1 MTTSFAAR
9 TIRTVAGRRSAAV
22 VVAAAALAT
31 AALGAGAGPA
41 AARGFSPV
49 QSCTSFTGSLS
60 STPGLTATSK
70 AQSMQLLGTLDGCTN
85 QLQGIPE
92 PGTGSLTANL
102 TGTASTTAVSES
114 GAFTINWPASSG
126 FNPSN
131 GTLSITGGSQ
141 AGYTVS
147 GTIKSGAFTGAV
159 VRTSY
164 VVTSSNS
171 ARKVTQQTFVNTAP
185 LQALRNFG

>member
-1 MTTSFAAR
+1 MTTSFTAR
-9 TIRTVAGRRSAAV
+9 TLRTVAGRRGAGVAL
-22 VVAAAALAT
+22 AAAALAAT
-31 AALGAGAGPA
+31 ALGAGAGPA
-41 AARGFSPV
+41 SARGFSPV
-49 QSCTSFTGSLS
+49 QSCTSVTGTLS
-60 STPGLTATSK
+60 SNPGLTTTSK

-102 TGTASTTAVSES
+102 TGTASTTAVSEA

-131 GTLSITGGSQ
+131 GTLSITGTSQ
-141 AGYTVS
+141 AGYSVS
-147 GTIKSGAFTGAV
+147 GTIKSGAFTGSV

-164 VVTSSNS
+164 VVTSPSS

>member
-9 TIRTVAGRRSAAV
+9 AVRIAAGRRTAGIAA
-22 VVAAAALAT
+22 AAAALAA

-41 AARGFSPV
+41 SAGGFSPV
-49 QSCTSFTGSLS
+49 QTCTSVSGSLS
-60 STPGLTATSK
+60 SSPGLTRIAK
-70 AQSMQLLGTLDGCTN
+70 AQSMQLQGTLAGCTN
-85 QLQGIPE
+85 EIQGVPE
-92 PGTGSLTANL
+92 PGTGLLTANL
-102 TGTASTTAVSES
+102 TGTASTTAVSET

-131 GTLSITGGSQ
+131 GTLSVTGGSQ

-164 VVTSSNS
+164 VVTSPSS

>member
-1 MTTSFAAR
+1 MTTSFTAR
-9 TIRTVAGRRSAAV
+9 TLRAVAGRRGAGVAL
-22 VVAAAALAT
+22 AAAALAST
-31 AALGAGAGPA
+31 ALGAGAGPA
-41 AARGFSPV
+41 SARGFSPV
-49 QSCTSFTGSLS
+49 QSCTSVTGTLS
-60 STPGLTATSK
+60 SNPGLTTTSK
-70 AQSMQLLGTLDGCTN
+70 AQSMQLLGTLDGCMN

-92 PGTGSLTANL
+92 PGT
-102 TGTASTTAVSES
+102 
-114 GAFTINWPASSG
+114 
-126 FNPSN
+126 

-164 VVTSSNS
+164 VVTSPSS

>member
-9 TIRTVAGRRSAAV
+9 AVRIASVRRTAGVAA
-22 VVAAAALAT
+22 AAAALAA

-49 QSCTSFTGSLS
+49 QSCTSVSGTLS
-60 STPGLTATSK
+60 SSPGLTRTART
-70 AQSMQLLGTLDGCTN
+70 QSVQLLGTLAGCTN
-85 QLQGIPE
+85 ELQGVAE

-102 TGTASTTAVSES
+102 TGTASTTAVSEAGS
-114 GAFTINWPASSG
+114 FTINWPASSG

-131 GTLSITGGSQ
+131 GTLSVTGGSQ

-159 VRTSY
+159 IRTSY
-164 VVTSSNS
+164 VVTSPSS
-171 ARKVTQQTFVNTAP
+171 VRKVTQQTFVNATP
-185 LQALRNFG
+185 LQALRNNG

>member
-1 MTTSFAAR
+1 MTTSFTTR
-9 TIRTVAGRRSAAV
+9 TLRTVAGRRGAGVAL
-22 VVAAAALAT
+22 AAAALAVT
-31 AALGAGAGPA
+31 ALGAGAGTA
-41 AARGFSPV
+41 SARGFSPV
-49 QSCTSFTGSLS
+49 QSCTSFTGTLS
-60 STPGLTATSK
+60 SNPGLTTTSK

-102 TGTASTTAVSES
+102 TGTASTTAVSET

-131 GTLSITGGSQ
+131 GTLSITGTSQ
-141 AGYTVS
+141 TGYSVS
-147 GTIKSGAFTGAV
+147 GTIKSGAFTGSV

-164 VVTSSNS
+164 VVTSASS

-185 LQALRNFG
+185 LQALRNNG

>member
-1 MTTSFAAR
+1 MTTSFTAR
-9 TIRTVAGRRSAAV
+9 TLRTVAGRRGAGVAL
-22 VVAAAALAT
+22 AAAALAAT
-31 AALGAGAGPA
+31 ALGAGAGPA
-41 AARGFSPV
+41 SARGFSPV
-49 QSCTSFTGSLS
+49 QSCTSFTGTLS
-60 STPGLTATSK
+60 SNPGLTTTSK

-102 TGTASTTAVSES
+102 TGTASTTAVSEA

-147 GTIKSGAFTGAV
+147 GTIKSGAFTGSV

-164 VVTSSNS
+164 VVTSPSPR
-171 ARKVTQQTFVNTAP
+171 AR
-185 LQALRNFG
+185 